1 MSTIID
7 ERVTEMRF
15 DNRHF
20 ESNVQTTLS
29 TLDKLKRSL
38 NLSGASKGLETI
50 ESTSGSLMSNLGG
63 AVDSVRSKFSA
74 LEVMGLT
81 ALVNITNSAVNAGKR
96 IVSALTI
103 DPIKTGFEEY
113 ETQINAVQTIL
124 ANTES
129 KGSTLD
135 DVNNALNELNK
146 YADMTIYNFTE
157 MTRNIGTFTAAG
169 VDLDTSVSAI
179 KGIANLAAVSGSN
192 SQQASTA
199 MYQLSQALAA
209 GTVKLQDWN
218 SVVNAGMGGQVFQD
232 ALKETARVHGV
243 AIDQMIE
250 DEGSF
255 RETLSEGW
263 LTSEILTETLSK
275 FTGDLNEEQLRTMGY
290 TEEQIA
296 GIIKMGQTANDAA
309 TKVKTVTQLMDTLK
323 EAAQSGWTQSWQI
336 IIGDFEEAKELLT
349 KVSDVASNFIN
360 NMSNARNE
368 MLQGW
373 KDLGGRTALIES
385 LENVFVSLYK
395 IIKPI
400 TEAFREIFPPM
411 TGEKLFAFTDGLR
424 KLTENMKISDKT
436 AENIKRTFRG
446 LFTIVDAAKNVFLGL
461 VKAVSPFVGV
471 ALKVVDVI
479 LSITAVLGD
488 YISNVGY
495 VITKTDAFTYAFK
508 SIGKVIEPVITLVKN
523 GMDKVKELFDSIKTI
538 ENTSLDGV
546 IEKAKSVMQPF
557 AVIGETFKKIFEG
570 LSNVLGAISDSVK
583 KALDTLGTSVVEGM
597 DSPVFN
603 QLLGFLNGGLIAGIL
618 YGLKKIID
626 SFRDISSGG
635 GFLDSVIDIL
645 DGVKGTLS
653 AYQSQLKAD
662 ALIKIAT
669 AIAIL
674 SVSLLA
680 LGLIDPGRLTGA
692 LAAMGGLMWE
702 MYTFMKVFDKMATGT
717 GFLSMTK
724 TVTAMLG
731 LSTAVLIL
739 SGAMKVLGDLSW
751 EQIGKGLASIAG
763 LSAVLV
769 TSAHLMSKSSG
780 KITKTAL
787 GLVVFSYA
795 LKSLVDVVRDLGEID
810 ADKLL
815 NGLIA
820 VGVLCASL
828 ALFLKTTDLNK
839 MGLLKGA
846 GLMLLAQSLVILTGA
861 VERLSQI
868 DSQGLI
874 KGVSAVGVILL
885 ELAAFSRLASGSSK
899 LISTSVA
906 LIIVSNAISML
917 STSVQQ
923 FSQMNENELL
933 KGIGTLGAILTELML
948 FTKLT
953 SGSKNMISI
962 GIGLGILGYSIGTF
976 AKAVADM
983 SNLSWEQVGKGLT
996 TMAGTLTSIAV
1007 AMRLMP
1013 KNMIFNSVGMLAIAK
1028 SLTTLQDVVS
1038 DMGGMTWEQIGKGLA
1053 TLAGS
1058 MAILSVSM
1066 LAMKGALPG
1075 AAAMLVLA
1083 GALKV
1088 FVPTLQLLGGM
1099 SLTEIG
1105 TGLLALAGAF
1115 AVIGVA
1121 GLLLAPLAGPLA
1133 LLGGAITLLGV
1144 GCLAAGT
1151 GVLAFATGLAALAAS
1166 GAAGITALNTIIQKI
1181 LESIPLLLIKIGEG
1195 IVAFA
1200 QVIIDGAPVILEAV
1214 SVLITGMVAKIVEL
1228 TPTVVE
1234 AFFNLVMTI
1243 LQFLSDNIGKFID
1256 VGSDLLVGFLQ
1267 GIARNIGDVVEA
1279 AIDVVLA
1286 FIEGV
1291 RSKVPEVVDAAI
1303 DLVFDFVEAIIT
1315 GLGRRTPDLINC
1327 ITTAFTKML
1336 KAGVKAVT
1344 DFVSEFISA
1353 GADLVAGLAKGIANG
1368 VGKVVTAI
1376 SDVVKSAI
1384 KKGKD
1389 LLDINSPSRVFAE
1402 MGMYCDEGLAGG
1414 LTKYAHRVVNAT
1426 ESLGRKTVNTM
1437 RGVIESIN
1445 FDAFSDDGPT
1455 ITPVFDMSLVEKGV
1469 DTMNS
1474 LFKKQPTVDVAL
1486 AGGITTRNLRSIPTT
1501 LSSGQNDTGIID
1513 AIKDL
1518 KNSISNNAG
1527 GNSYNVNGITYDDGS
1542 NVSTAL
1548 KSLVRAARIERR
1560 T

>member
-7 ERVTEMRF
+7 ERVAEMRF
-15 DNRHF
+15 DNRRF
-20 ESNVQTTLS
+20 ESNAQTTLS

-157 MTRNIGTFTAAG
+157 MTRNIGAFTAAAD
-169 VDLDTSVSAI
+169 DLDTSVSAI

-360 NMSNARNE
+360 NMSNARNK

-751 EQIGKGLASIAG
+751 E
-763 LSAVLV
+763 
-769 TSAHLMSKSSG
+769 
-780 KITKTAL
+780 
-787 GLVVFSYA
+787 
-795 LKSLVDVVRDLGEID
+795 
-810 ADKLL
+810 
-815 NGLIA
+815 
-820 VGVLCASL
+820 
-828 ALFLKTTDLNK
+828 
-839 MGLLKGA
+839 
-846 GLMLLAQSLVILTGA
+846 
-861 VERLSQI
+861 
-868 DSQGLI
+868 
-874 KGVSAVGVILL
+874 
-885 ELAAFSRLASGSSK
+885 
-899 LISTSVA
+899 
-906 LIIVSNAISML
+906 
-917 STSVQQ
+917 
-923 FSQMNENELL
+923 
-933 KGIGTLGAILTELML
+933 
-948 FTKLT
+948 
-953 SGSKNMISI
+953 
-962 GIGLGILGYSIGTF
+962 
-976 AKAVADM
+976 
-983 SNLSWEQVGKGLT
+983 
-996 TMAGTLTSIAV
+996 
-1007 AMRLMP
+1007 
-1013 KNMIFNSVGMLAIAK
+1013 
-1028 SLTTLQDVVS
+1028 
-1038 DMGGMTWEQIGKGLA
+1038 
-1053 TLAGS
+1053 
-1058 MAILSVSM
+1058 
-1066 LAMKGALPG
+1066 
-1075 AAAMLVLA
+1075 
-1083 GALKV
+1083 
-1088 FVPTLQLLGGM
+1088 
-1099 SLTEIG
+1099 
-1105 TGLLALAGAF
+1105 
-1115 AVIGVA
+1115 
-1121 GLLLAPLAGPLA
+1121 
-1133 LLGGAITLLGV
+1133 
-1144 GCLAAGT
+1144 
-1151 GVLAFATGLAALAAS
+1151 
-1166 GAAGITALNTIIQKI
+1166 
-1181 LESIPLLLIKIGEG
+1181 
-1195 IVAFA
+1195 
-1200 QVIIDGAPVILEAV
+1200 
-1214 SVLITGMVAKIVEL
+1214 
-1228 TPTVVE
+1228 
-1234 AFFNLVMTI
+1234 
-1243 LQFLSDNIGKFID
+1243 
-1256 VGSDLLVGFLQ
+1256 
-1267 GIARNIGDVVEA
+1267 
-1279 AIDVVLA
+1279 
-1286 FIEGV
+1286 
-1291 RSKVPEVVDAAI
+1291 
-1303 DLVFDFVEAIIT
+1303 
-1315 GLGRRTPDLINC
+1315 
-1327 ITTAFTKML
+1327 
-1336 KAGVKAVT
+1336 
-1344 DFVSEFISA
+1344 
-1353 GADLVAGLAKGIANG
+1353 
-1368 VGKVVTAI
+1368 
-1376 SDVVKSAI
+1376 
-1384 KKGKD
+1384 
-1389 LLDINSPSRVFAE
+1389 
-1402 MGMYCDEGLAGG
+1402 
-1414 LTKYAHRVVNAT
+1414 
-1426 ESLGRKTVNTM
+1426 
-1437 RGVIESIN
+1437 
-1445 FDAFSDDGPT
+1445 
-1455 ITPVFDMSLVEKGV
+1455 
-1469 DTMNS
+1469 
-1474 LFKKQPTVDVAL
+1474 
-1486 AGGITTRNLRSIPTT
+1486 
-1501 LSSGQNDTGIID
+1501 
-1513 AIKDL
+1513 
-1518 KNSISNNAG
+1518 
-1527 GNSYNVNGITYDDGS
+1527 
-1542 NVSTAL
+1542 
-1548 KSLVRAARIERR
+1548 
-1560 T
+1560 